1 MLRAPGEAESPP
13 TVIPMQNSPFRTHQ
27 GIVRRL
33 DLNGA
38 MLKPD
43 ESGNKALYGKPIK
56 NGEIVGGG
64 AATPAVAQ
72 RFVSKLTSLLYPES
86 STP

>member
-1 MLRAPGEAESPP
+1 
-13 TVIPMQNSPFRTHQ
+13 
-27 GIVRRL
+27 
-33 DLNGA
+33 

-43 ESGNKALYGKPIK
+43 ETGNKALYGKPIK
-56 NGEIVGGG
+56 NGQIVGGG

>member
-1 MLRAPGEAESPP
+1 LGPG
-13 TVIPMQNSPFRTHQ
+13 F
-27 GIVRRL
+27 

-43 ESGNKALYGKPIK
+43 EISK
-56 NGEIVGGG
+56 VDGGP
-64 AATPAVAQ
+64 ATPAVAQ
-72 RFVSKLTSLLYPES
+72 RFVSKLTSLLHPES